1 MENSGNSNHKPRM
14 QRKSE
19 EEDREIVGMAKTKT
33 ELLGWFAILFF
44 WNQIWSLSFKTRG

>member
-44 WNQIWSLSFKTRG
+44 